1 MTQQFI
7 FRMVQAFFA
16 FLLKKPALRFLNC
29 CFCLSVA
36 SFLRGQFIMDKIAQ
50 NSVIMN
56 GRYLVDDTFSYPLI
70 YDN

>member
-1 MTQQFI
+1 
-7 FRMVQAFFA
+7 
-16 FLLKKPALRFLNC
+16 
-29 CFCLSVA
+29 
-36 SFLRGQFIMDKIAQ
+36 MDKIAQ